1 MKKKI
6 LFSFIILTIFL
17 FHDLFV
23 LADAP
28 KNYFKGKFYKSIEN
42 YFLVATE
49 KMRDSRF
56 KKTVILM
63 LDNDENSSWGIVINK
78 SIGSIPLGQ
87 LIDTSLDISDEKK
100 ELYEESIPIFWGGPV
115 DETSIFILHTKDYTG
130 ETTINY
136 NGFSITRD
144 YQILFDIALKKG
156 PKKSLVIL
164 GYSGW
169 GAGQLEG
176 EMDQGGWILSEAD
189 VDIIFDKGVIKKWL
203 KAYKRSFI
211 RL

>member
-63 LDNDENSSWGIVINK
+63 LDNDKNSSWGIVINK

-100 ELYEESIPIFWGGPV
+100 ELYKVYIPIFWGGPV
-115 DETSIFILHTKDYTG
+115 DEGKIIILHSQEYQSVSTK
-130 ETTINY
+130 NY
-136 NGFSITRD
+136 KNVSITRD
-144 YQILFDIALKKG
+144 YNI
-156 PKKSLVIL
+156 
-164 GYSGW
+164 
-169 GAGQLEG
+169 
-176 EMDQGGWILSEAD
+176 
-189 VDIIFDKGVIKKWL
+189 
-203 KAYKRSFI
+203 
-211 RL
+211 